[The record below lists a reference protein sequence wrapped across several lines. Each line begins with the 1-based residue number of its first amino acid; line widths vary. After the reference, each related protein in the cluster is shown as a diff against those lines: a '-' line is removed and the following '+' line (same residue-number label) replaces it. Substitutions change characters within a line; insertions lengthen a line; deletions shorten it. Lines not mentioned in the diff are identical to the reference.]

1 MKKSVVSAILA
12 VSLVLSMG
20 GCGFKAK
27 NDTKVLMGNW
37 KADLECEKIVKDELS
52 KDEDAKSNN
61 MAMIDTIKKYADF
74 NELEATVTF
83 KFNQDGTY
91 SIEPDVEQWNS
102 TWGTFCD
109 AARDGAREYE
119 KSMGVGDAMVE
130 GFESGE
136 EFLGYSIAYILMDLR
151 LPITK
156 AVYVQQNGKYKA
168 INGKLYVNED
178 SSKEVDTTTDYY
190 GTYEIT
196 GDSELI
202 VKNRDGVE
210 YICQKE

>member
-1 MKKSVVSAILA
+1 
-12 VSLVLSMG
+12 
-20 GCGFKAK
+20 
-27 NDTKVLMGNW
+27 
-37 KADLECEKIVKDELS
+37 
-52 KDEDAKSNN
+52 
-61 MAMIDTIKKYADF
+61 MIDTIKKYADF

-136 EFLGYSIAYILMDLR
+136 EFLGYSIAYYFNGSKTSDYKSSLR
-151 LPITK
+151 AAK
-156 AVYVQQNGKYKA
+156 WKV
-168 INGKLYVNED
+168 
-178 SSKEVDTTTDYY
+178 
-190 GTYEIT
+190 
-196 GDSELI
+196 
-202 VKNRDGVE
+202 
-210 YICQKE
+210 